1 MWIFDDMH
9 DERRVYRHESAAV
22 FYLYRC
28 IFWLC
33 MAENMEAASHRLRAE
48 VCTNAVLCGLCFDTP
63 LSGGSV
69 HDRRMVVFLAE
80 AER

>member
-1 MWIFDDMH
+1 MH

-33 MAENMEAASHRLRAE
+33 MAENMEAASHGLRAE
-48 VCTNAVLCGLCFDTP
+48 VCTDAVLCGMWTDAPPTISR
-63 LSGGSV
+63 SGGSV
-69 HDRRMVVFLAE
+69 HDRRMVGFLAE